1 MKEND
6 IDSFKHYKQQQMKSS
21 TNKILEHLFG
31 NKKKTATRKSLK
43 KCAGNLIPKHL
54 KGANQKEEGLQ
65 KTLE

>member
-31 NKKKTATRKSLK
+31 KKKPATRKSLK